1 MEIVLAVMVVLTV
14 VIVAWLGLAQA
25 GDPPAPGKAAP
36 DFSLAGT
43 DGGPQRLADLRGS
56 RAAIVF
62 HPQDET
68 PECLE
73 VVERLA
79 AAEPTIRAAG
89 AALVTVVVSGPE
101 AAQAYARAHGEG
113 LRVLCDPAGR
123 TAKAYGTL
131 VNLGFLKFAKKL
143 IVLVDAHGRVERVW
157 RDPVGPPHVEEL
169 VRALGA
175 GPR

>member
-1 MEIVLAVMVVLTV
+1 MEIVLAVMVVLSV
-14 VIVAWLGLAQA
+14 VIVGWLTLAQA

-36 DFSLAGT
+36 EFGLTGI
-43 DGGPQRLADLRGS
+43 DGAPLRLADLRGT

-73 VVERLA
+73 VVGRLA
-79 AAEPTIRAAG
+79 AANAAIGSAG

-101 AAQAYARAHGEG
+101 AAQAYVRAHGEG

-123 TAKAYGTL
+123 AAKAYGTL

-157 RDPVGPPHVEEL
+157 RDPVGPQHVEEL